1 MHKWKTLIIL
11 LFTILI
17 FGAANA
23 QEMVNQRH
31 IATRYHNKFVNRKT
45 SSGERFSQE
54 KYTAAHKKMRLGT
67 YVLVVDTV
75 TKKWVVVKVNDRCVG
90 SNVIDLA
97 GIAAERIGLTKR
109 KGVARVLV
117 STLGEGGETLWQQQD
132 SMPPEYTDS
141 ILSIIQSL
149 SKTAAPPPMAEND
162 NNTPSATQT
171 NTNTKNNTVTKNTV
185 KGKDKTAQQKQTPS
199 KIIISNIE
207 STDVAE
213 DILDELDPSIS
224 RNAKILNNTNN
235 LKIEIILN
243 DDIDK
248 FTTHFIAK
256 HPKYQLTIENDGE
269 K

>member
-11 LFTILI
+11 LFIIPI

-23 QEMVNQRH
+23 QEMVNQWH

-45 SSGERFSQE
+45 SSGERFTQK
-54 KYTAAHKKMRLGT
+54 KYTAAHKNMRLGT

-117 STLGEGGETLWQQQD
+117 SSLGEGGEALWQRQD

-141 ILSIIQSL
+141 IFSIIQSL
-149 SKTAAPPPMAEND
+149 SKTATPPPVAENVND
-162 NNTPSATQT
+162 TPAATQT
-171 NTNTKNNTVTKNTV
+171 NPKNNTVAKNTA
-185 KGKDKTAQQKQTPS
+185 KGTDKAAPQKQTPT

-207 STDVAE
+207 STDAAE
-213 DILDELDPSIS
+213 DILDEMKPSIS
-224 RNAKILNNTNN
+224 SNAKILNNTDN

-243 DDIDK
+243 DDIDN

-256 HPKYQLTIENDGE
+256 HPKYQITIENDD
-269 K
+269 KK

>member
-1 MHKWKTLIIL
+1 
-11 LFTILI
+11 
-17 FGAANA
+17 
-23 QEMVNQRH
+23 MVNQRH

-45 SSGERFSQE
+45 SSGERFTQK
-54 KYTAAHKKMRLGT
+54 KYTAAHKNMRLGT

-117 STLGEGGETLWQQQD
+117 SSLGEGGEALWQRQD
-132 SMPPEYTDS
+132 SMPNEYSDS
-141 ILSIIQSL
+141 ILAIIQSF
-149 SKTAAPPPMAEND
+149 SKLPSPPPVAKNE
-162 NNTPSATQT
+162 NNTATTTQT
-171 NTNTKNNTVTKNTV
+171 QTKTNTKNNTVAKNTA
-185 KGKDKTAQQKQTPS
+185 KEKEKTATQKQTPA

-213 DILDELDPSIS
+213 DILDELNPSIS
-224 RNAKILNNTNN
+224 RNAKIVNNTDS
-235 LKIEIILN
+235 LRIEIILN

-256 HPKYQLTIENDGE
+256 HPKYQVTIENEGE

>member
-1 MHKWKTLIIL
+1 
-11 LFTILI
+11 
-17 FGAANA
+17 
-23 QEMVNQRH
+23 MVNQRH

-45 SSGERFSQE
+45 SSGERFTQK
-54 KYTAAHKKMRLGT
+54 KYTAAHKNMRLGT

-117 STLGEGGETLWQQQD
+117 SSLGEGGEALWQRQD
-132 SMPPEYTDS
+132 SMPNEYTDS
-141 ILSIIQSL
+141 ILSIIQSF
-149 SKTAAPPPMAEND
+149 SKLPTPPPVAEND
-162 NNTPSATQT
+162 NNTASATQT
-171 NTNTKNNTVTKNTV
+171 QTKTNTVAKNTA
-185 KGKDKTAQQKQTPS
+185 KEKDKTAPQKQTPA

-213 DILDELDPSIS
+213 DILDEMNPSIS
-224 RNAKILNNTNN
+224 RNAKIVNNTDS
-235 LKIEIILN
+235 LRIEIILN
-243 DDIDK
+243 NDIDK

-256 HPKYQLTIENDGE
+256 HPKYQVTIENEGE

>member
-11 LFTILI
+11 LFIIPI

-45 SSGERFSQE
+45 SSGERFTQK
-54 KYTAAHKKMRLGT
+54 KYTAAHKNMRLGT

-117 STLGEGGETLWQQQD
+117 SSLGEGGEALWQRQD

-141 ILSIIQSL
+141 IFSIIQSL
-149 SKTAAPPPMAEND
+149 SKTATPPPVAENVND
-162 NNTPSATQT
+162 TPAATQT
-171 NTNTKNNTVTKNTV
+171 NPKNNTVTKNTA
-185 KGKDKTAQQKQTPS
+185 KGTDKAAPQKQTPT

-207 STDVAE
+207 STDAAE
-213 DILDELDPSIS
+213 DILDEMKPSIS
-224 RNAKILNNTNN
+224 SNAKILNNTDN

-243 DDIDK
+243 DDIDN

-256 HPKYQLTIENDGE
+256 HPKYQITIENDD
-269 K
+269 KK